1 MSAPHC
7 CQAKK
12 KKHSGLARDRSTV
25 RQAKRNG
32 REWSIRQGR
41 FPPTARLFRRV
52 ITLQISLPPR
62 RVRTDCS
69 IHQIAQAMGSR
80 GSLDSGIPEIDVDQ
94 RLHDQSI
101 VAQPGPSPPGNPPG
115 NAVRPAG
122 RSRQASRPRFSS
134 GGDLLRF
141 CRLSVTTS
149 ADARTC
155 PLQGGL
161 PNPALDGT
169 LQGCFA
175 RGLWLS
181 APLLFHHAREMA
193 VLLLTVT
200 ATS

>member
-32 REWSIRQGR
+32 RESSIRQGR

-69 IHQIAQAMGSR
+69 IHQIAQPWALEALPP
-80 GSLDSGIPEIDVDQ
+80 SLDSGIPEIDVDQ

-122 RSRQASRPRFSS
+122 RSQQAARDFPLGGICSVFAVCPSRHPRT
-134 GGDLLRF
+134 RE
-141 CRLSVTTS
+141 
-149 ADARTC
+149 
-155 PLQGGL
+155 
-161 PNPALDGT
+161 
-169 LQGCFA
+169 
-175 RGLWLS
+175 
-181 APLLFHHAREMA
+181 HARCRVGYRIQRWMA
-193 VLLLTVT
+193 RCRGALPVGCGCLALSSSTIRVRWRCCC
-200 ATS
+200 

>member
-1 MSAPHC
+1 M
-7 CQAKK
+7 
-12 KKHSGLARDRSTV
+12 
-25 RQAKRNG
+25 N
-32 REWSIRQGR
+32 
-41 FPPTARLFRRV
+41 
-52 ITLQISLPPR
+52 
-62 RVRTDCS
+62 
-69 IHQIAQAMGSR
+69 
-80 GSLDSGIPEIDVDQ
+80 VDQ

-101 VAQPGPSPPGNPPG
+101 VAQPGPSPPPG
-115 NAVRPAG
+115 PGQHSLHSLLEMPSAQPG
-122 RSRQASRPRFSS
+122 DLDSRPRFSS
-134 GGDLLRF
+134 GGGSAPFLP
-141 CRLSVTTS
+141 SVTTS

>member
-69 IHQIAQAMGSR
+69 IHQIAQPWALEALPP
-80 GSLDSGIPEIDVDQ
+80 SLDSGIPEIDVDQ

-122 RSRQASRPRFSS
+122 RSQQAARDFPL
-134 GGDLLRF
+134 GG
-141 CRLSVTTS
+141 
-149 ADARTC
+149 
-155 PLQGGL
+155 
-161 PNPALDGT
+161 
-169 LQGCFA
+169 
-175 RGLWLS
+175 S
-181 APLLFHHAREMA
+181 APFLPSVCHDIRGRANMPAAGWVTESSAGWHAA
-193 VLLLTVT
+193 GVLCPWVVVVCSSPLPPC
-200 ATS
+200 A